1 MQYRKFGSTDLQ
13 PSVIGL
19 GAAPLGSRTSR
30 KESIEVLNEAF
41 DLGITFFDTAPSY
54 GQGESEE
61 IIGKVFEKK
70 RDKVIIT
77 TKVGRYPTHALQVAS
92 KFKPFVRKLLQKLS
106 GNGIR
111 QPVQSSVQNF
121 IRYQTK
127 SNFQPSTLSQSVEAS
142 LKRLR
147 CDYIDLLLLHAIPES
162 TETDKVFE
170 LLKSL
175 KQQGKVRYYGVS
187 ASSLEETL
195 MWLEHPEWEFSA
207 LQLPVNLFEI
217 DIIDRCL
224 PIAQQRGIAIIA
236 REPLARGKLISSNV
250 SDANRLTYLGAN
262 QSDSRFAFLTKNR
275 IRTMA
280 QAGLQFVYQT
290 EGVSV
295 VLAGMSK
302 VDHLRENIA
311 ALKLPALTPR
321 EMNMIRSMSTSA
333 DNLSNLNGGAYSC

>member
-19 GAAPLGSRTSR
+19 GAAPLGSRTSP

-41 DLGITFFDTAPSY
+41 DLGITFYDTAPSY
-54 GQGESEE
+54 GQGESEK

-77 TKVGRYPTHALQVAS
+77 TKVGRYPTYALQMAA
-92 KFKPFVRKLLQKLS
+92 KFKPLARKVLQKLS

-111 QPVQSSVQNF
+111 QPVQSSVQTF
-121 IRYQTK
+121 IRSQTK

-142 LKRLR
+142 LRRLR
-147 CDYIDLLLLHAIPES
+147 CDYIDLLLLHDIPQS

-170 LLKSL
+170 LLQSL

-195 MWLEHPEWEFSA
+195 MWLEHPEWEVSA
-207 LQLPVNLFEI
+207 LQLPVNLLRLN
-217 DIIDRCL
+217 IIDQCL
-224 PIAQQRGIAIIA
+224 PIAQHRGIAVIG
-236 REPLARGKLISSNV
+236 REPLAGGKLIPSTVN
-250 SDANRLTYLGAN
+250 DANRLTYLGAN
-262 QSDSRFAFLTKNR
+262 QSDSRFAFLRENN

-295 VLAGMSK
+295 VLTGMSK
-302 VDHLRENIA
+302 VAHVRENVA
-311 ALKLPALTPR
+311 ALKLPELTPQ
-321 EMNMIRSMSTSA
+321 EMEMIRSMSICVA
-333 DNLSNLNGGAYSC
+333 